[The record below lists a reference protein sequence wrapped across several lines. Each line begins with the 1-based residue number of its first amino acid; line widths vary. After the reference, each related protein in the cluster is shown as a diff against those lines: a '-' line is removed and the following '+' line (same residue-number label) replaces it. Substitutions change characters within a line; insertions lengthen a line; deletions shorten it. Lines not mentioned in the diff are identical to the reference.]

1 MPHET
6 LRTARFELVPVTLG
20 MVEAIFF
27 EREAELARLVEAT
40 LPHPWPGRALIERA
54 FCADL
59 DAIRKDPERR
69 LWGDRLVVEQGRR
82 TDTSGRLEA
91 ASRSRRVL
99 GSVIFHG
106 RPDADGTIEVAYGI
120 ERHSQGLGVATEALS
135 AQVEWALAQPTVRTV
150 RATTPPWHAGSRRVL
165 EKCGFKHVGEDEHES
180 LGEVVVY
187 TRTRS

>member
-1 MPHET
+1 MPHEI
-6 LRTARFELVPVTLG
+6 LRTARFELVPVTLQ

-27 EREAELARLVEAT
+27 DREAQLAALVEAT

-59 DAIRKDPERR
+59 AAIRQDPERR
-69 LWGDRLVVEQGRR
+69 LWGDRIVVESGTR
-82 TDTSGRLEA
+82 TDTSGRLDE

-106 RPDADGTIEVAYGI
+106 RPDPEGVVEVAYGI
-120 ERHSQGLGVATEALS
+120 ERHSQGLGVASEALH
-135 AQVEWALAQPTVRTV
+135 AQVRWALAQPGVQRV

-165 EKCGFKHVGEDEHES
+165 EKCGFTHVGDDEHES

-187 TRTRS
+187 SCDS

>member
-1 MPHET
+1 
-6 LRTARFELVPVTLG
+6 

-27 EREAELARLVEAT
+27 DREAILQGLVEAT

-59 DAIRKDPERR
+59 DAIRKDPDQR
-69 LWGDRLVVEQGRR
+69 LWGDRIILESGVR
-82 TDTSGRLEA
+82 TDTSGRLDE

-106 RPDADGTIEVAYGI
+106 RPDAEGVVEVAYGI
-120 ERHSQGLGVATEALS
+120 ERHSQGMGVASEALS
-135 AQVEWALAQPTVRTV
+135 AQVAWALAQEGVRTV

-165 EKCGFKHVGEDEHES
+165 EKCGFAQVGEDEHES

-187 TRTRS
+187 ARG

>member
-6 LRTARFELVPVTLG
+6 LRTARFELVPVTLA

-27 EREAELARLVEAT
+27 DQEAKLRDLVEAT

-59 DAIRKDPERR
+59 DAIRKDPDQR
-69 LWGDRLVVEQGRR
+69 LWGDRIVVESGTR
-82 TDTSGRLEA
+82 TDTSGRLDE

-106 RPDADGTIEVAYGI
+106 RPDAQGMVEVAYGI
-120 ERHSQGLGVATEALS
+120 ERHSQGQGVASEALA
-135 AQVEWALAQPTVRTV
+135 AQVQWALAQAGVRSV

-165 EKCGFKHVGEDEHES
+165 EKCGFTHVGEDEHES

-187 TRTRS
+187 TRS